1 MIICV
6 CKAVNDRAIRRA
18 VADGHDTFDA
28 LQFELGVGTCCG
40 KCVASA
46 CEVLCEA
53 RMESVGLTASA
64 RVDPVRIV
72 PRPAYSTMTATRAS
86 RETALA

>member
-18 VADGHDTFDA
+18 VAEGHDTFDA

-40 KCVASA
+40 KCVPSA

-53 RMESVGLTASA
+53 RSA
-64 RVDPVRIV
+64 LCGQAPSHADMPVRLTSRPA
-72 PRPAYSTMTATRAS
+72 PRPVHL
-86 RETALA
+86 EVALA